1 MERVGTPKGAMLDP
15 NPSRKPKGA
24 TMAWIGRT
32 HVQGYSE

>member
-15 NPSRKPKGA
+15 NPSRKLEGA
-24 TMAWIGRT
+24 RMAGIGRT